1 MYPKAHSGNTSG
13 LRTESLA
20 TRSVLGEAIFD
31 GSMQGREIISAN
43 DLEGRVKATRALLE
57 RYRRK
62 YFLEGRPEVR

>member
-1 MYPKAHSGNTSG
+1 
-13 LRTESLA
+13 
-20 TRSVLGEAIFD
+20 
-31 GSMQGREIISAN
+31 MQGREIISAN